1 MAHLAE
7 DQFTRLMAT
16 ELIFTEVAGEMVV
29 VFSLA
34 TTLGDLT
41 RIIFVE
47 ASMVGNG
54 SLPALELDI
63 IPQVAAWAIRCIE
76 ETIIVRQVKP
86 LVELIAMVTHA

>member
-16 ELIFTEVAGEMVV
+16 ELIFTEAAGEMVV
-29 VFSLA
+29 VFSRA

-86 LVELIAMVTHA
+86 LEELAAMATHA

>member
-16 ELIFTEVAGEMVV
+16 ELIFTEAAGEMVV

-86 LVELIAMVTHA
+86 LEELAAMATHA

>member
-1 MAHLAE
+1 MVLLAE

-16 ELIFTEVAGEMVV
+16 ELIFTEAAGEMVV

-47 ASMVGNG
+47 ASMAGNG
-54 SLPALELDI
+54 SLPVLKLDV
-63 IPQVAAWAIRCIE
+63 IPLVVAWAIRCIE

-86 LVELIAMVTHA
+86 LVVLAAMVTHA

>member
-86 LVELIAMVTHA
+86 LEELAAMATHA